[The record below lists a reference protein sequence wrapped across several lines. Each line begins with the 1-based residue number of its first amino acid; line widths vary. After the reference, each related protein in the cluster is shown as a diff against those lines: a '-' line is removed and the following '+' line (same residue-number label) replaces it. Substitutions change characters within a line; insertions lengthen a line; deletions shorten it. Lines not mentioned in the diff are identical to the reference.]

1 MPLQAKRCL
10 ASWAYYLPDYEVVRW
25 DEAAFDPAS
34 HPFTAAAHSAG
45 KFAFVADY
53 VRMHVL
59 AKEGGIYLDVDVEVC
74 ASFDELLDNEFFIG
88 LEDRQRFATAVIGAS
103 VGHWLPVH
111 MLEYY
116 GRVQFDEE
124 RLSELVN
131 VNEVSRLMLAR
142 GFTGSGEEEFRG
154 TERVLGVGRLA
165 DAVRAPKVGI
175 QPLARHL
182 YAGSW
187 RRRDG
192 KSLASRLTRS
202 ARKVPEHLGAWLAW
216 QMFRLRTRLRRFRHR

>member
-192 KSLASRLTRS
+192 KSLASRLARS

>member
-154 TERVLGVGRLA
+154 AERVLGVGRLA
-165 DAVRAPKVGI
+165 DAVRVPKVGI

-192 KSLASRLTRS
+192 KSLASRLARS

>member
-10 ASWAYYLPDYEVVRW
+10 ASWAYHLPDYEVVRW
-25 DEAAFDPAS
+25 DEASFDPAS

-45 KFAFVADY
+45 KYAFVADY

-74 ASFDELLDNEFFIG
+74 ASFDELLENEFFIG

-103 VGHWLPVH
+103 VGHWLPVR

-116 GRVQFDEE
+116 GRVQFDEK

-142 GFTGSGEEEFRG
+142 GFTGSGGEELRG

-165 DAVRAPKVGI
+165 EAVHSQRVGVK
-175 QPLARHL
+175 PLARHL
-182 YAGSW
+182 YVGSW
-187 RRRDG
+187 RRREG
-192 KSLASRLTRS
+192 KSLASRL
-202 ARKVPEHLGAWLAW
+202 ARGLRKLPEQLGAWLAW
-216 QMFRLRTRLRRFRHR
+216 KIYRLRTKLRRVRYR